1 MFSKCLNKVI
11 NVEINLTCLNMILP
25 LCLVCN
31 LGAIRSRF
39 IIGEFLV
46 RCYSRCCFFIHVEKR
61 PNYTKDTSYL
71 LVRRA
76 VLYGNSV
83 SPALLFSLPSI
94 LLFIYFCHVLYYCT
108 VGIKY
113 H

>member
-1 MFSKCLNKVI
+1 
-11 NVEINLTCLNMILP
+11 MILP

-31 LGAIRSRF
+31 LGAIRGRF

-46 RCYSRCCFFIHVEKR
+46 RCCSRCCFFIHVEKR

-83 SPALLFSLPSI
+83 SPYCFSLPTI
-94 LLFIYFCHVLYYCT
+94 LLFIYLFIFVMYYII
-108 VGIKY
+108 VQLV
-113 H
+113 